1 MLHHATASQ
10 LEALGFHGMAKALAE
25 QINDK
30 ASLELSFED
39 RLAMLVDREA
49 AWRETKRYQS
59 RLRPKFKIGPS
70 SASTPASRT
79 STGVPRADSTGRWS

>member
-1 MLHHATASQ
+1 MLHHPTANQ

-39 RLAMLVDREA
+39 RN
-49 AWRETKRYQS
+49 QS
-59 RLRPKFKIGPS
+59 LC
-70 SASTPASRT
+70 
-79 STGVPRADSTGRWS
+79 

>member
-1 MLHHATASQ
+1 MLHHPTVNQ
-10 LEALGFHGMAKALAE
+10 LETLGFQGMAKALAE

-39 RLAMLVDREA
+39 RLAMIVDREA

-59 RLRPKFKIGPS
+59 RLRHAKLRLYALSLIHI
-70 SASTPASRT
+70 
-79 STGVPRADSTGRWS
+79 